1 MALIRITSDGVEF
14 EIPDEIAEV
23 DRLIREAL
31 APYYAD
37 MANADIKRTDKN
49 GRAITDENGRTV
61 IEVTKRA
68 GTKGAK
74 GNIFEVIDAL
84 LAAPEEINPA
94 LVVHFELMEAE
105 KKGKLSLRRYLGSQ
119 GDIRRAAAEGKEQLE
134 ANKNSLDLLRGAIPV
149 PAETTPAGF

>member
-49 GRAITDENGRTV
+49 GRTV
-61 IEVTKRA
+61 TEVTKRA